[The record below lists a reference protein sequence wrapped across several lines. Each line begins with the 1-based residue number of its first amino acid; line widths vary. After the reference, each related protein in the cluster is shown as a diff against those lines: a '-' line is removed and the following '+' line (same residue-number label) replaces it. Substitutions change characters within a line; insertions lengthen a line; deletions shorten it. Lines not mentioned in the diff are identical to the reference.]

1 MNKFRVFRPHRSV
14 LTSAVIVPVLM
25 LLMAACG
32 GSDRGGVSNRG
43 IEYADAKRGYAFGQR
58 NAPGNRDV
66 DCGYTLGHCNAPGH
80 RDADFGYAF
89 SHSNALGYGNAVG
102 YCYAHI
108 HPGHP
113 GRTEGDW
120 GV

>member
-32 GSDRGGVSNRG
+32 GSDEEGFPIEESNTPTRSVVTPLATATPLG
-43 IEYADAKRGYAFGQR
+43 HSDA
-58 NAPGNRDV
+58 
-66 DCGYTLGHCNAPGH
+66 DCGYTLGHGNAPGY
-80 RDADFGYAF
+80 RDAGFGYAF
-89 SHSNALGYGNAVG
+89 SHRNALGYGNAVG

-108 HPGHP
+108 HPGCP